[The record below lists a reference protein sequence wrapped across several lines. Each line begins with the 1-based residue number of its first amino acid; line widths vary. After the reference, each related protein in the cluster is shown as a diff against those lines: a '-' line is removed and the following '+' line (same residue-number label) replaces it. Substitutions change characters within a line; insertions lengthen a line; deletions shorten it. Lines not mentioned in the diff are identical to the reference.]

1 MTNKLYGKITAS
13 VGGLYTVYLDA
24 PVPADIAASLPDG
37 RRVDCRARGAFRHNN
52 EKPLVGDRCA
62 VSFGEA
68 ANGTVIDSIEERK
81 NSLIR
86 PPVANLDYIFVTAA
100 SASPEPDPEM
110 LDKLIAI
117 AEFNGITPV
126 VVIGKSDLNP
136 ARAEELAGIYRLAG
150 YDVFV
155 VSCKENEGIL
165 TDGGL
170 RDFIKE
176 IIPHNTVAFAGASG
190 VGKSSLINILFPD
203 LDLEV
208 SDISRKTERG
218 RHTTRRVT
226 LYPTDSTDDP
236 GFIVDTPG
244 FSFLDFEHFDFF
256 SKEDLPETF
265 REFREHL
272 GTCKYTK
279 CTHTKEDGCS
289 ILAAMREGRISPS
302 RHQSY
307 LNLYAILKEK
317 HKWDKK

>member
-1 MTNKLYGKITAS
+1 MTNKLHGKITALT
-13 VGGLYTVYLDA
+13 GGLYTVFLDS
-24 PVPADIAASLPDG
+24 PVPDEIAASLPDG
-37 RRVDCRARGAFRHNN
+37 RSVGCRARGAFRHNN
-52 EKPLVGDRCA
+52 EKPLVGDCCTVA
-62 VSFGEA
+62 FGEA
-68 ANGTVIDSIEERK
+68 ANGTVIDSIDERK

-110 LDKLIAI
+110 LDKLLTI

-126 VVIGKSDLNP
+126 VVIGKSDLDP
-136 ARAEELAGIYRLAG
+136 ARAEELANIYRLAG

-155 VSCKENEGIL
+155 VSCKEDEGIL

-170 RDFIKE
+170 ADFIKN
-176 IIPHNTVAFAGASG
+176 ILPRNTVAFAGASG
-190 VGKSSLINILFPD
+190 VGKSSLINKLFPD
-203 LDLEV
+203 LSLEV
-208 SDISRKTERG
+208 SDVSRKTERG

-226 LYPTDSTDDP
+226 LYPADNSETP

-265 REFREHL
+265 PEFREHL

-289 ILAAMREGRISPS
+289 ILAALREGRIAPS